1 MAKPF
6 SVQSPENIAKEYGG
20 NKQKIAEAMQMGII
34 DPTAGVLAGMFIDRM
49 RAAQMQEQAPQ
60 QTVAQQVFNP
70 QPQMPP
76 QGAPQGAPAMPP
88 QGLGAIAPQGTMPA
102 TPEMAVP
109 QEAPV
114 GMAEGGI
121 VGLDIPD
128 TMYDEPTNGGFDD
141 GYAGGGLVAFKG
153 GGDVRP
159 GAMGATI
166 EELALDFVPNA
177 LVTSRQRSV
186 AKNRS
191 VGGKSGSFHL
201 TGDARDFV
209 PPKGMSLTQLGDT
222 LKKKLGPG
230 YDVIYNTKGH
240 FDHVHVEPSSRR
252 ARSAPRAITPKEAA
266 PELAE
271 AATQTPAADQ
281 IATPPLAVAPSEGT
295 SGLADQIAALQQM
308 RAEDIAAAKKD
319 RRQAQA
325 MMLAQR
331 GLEMMMPQGIPEG
344 MFAKGGEVRGYAAA
358 GVVGA
363 PSNPA
368 PADNSILTQYNL
380 DPASLAAQQ
389 QGLTA
394 LMPQQNRY
402 SDLMLQDIERRR
414 SEDYLKSERK
424 QAANN
429 ALMNFGLALMATKN
443 PNFFGAVG
451 EAGAPAVDALQSDIN
466 EIKKDARQALV
477 EGAQIEGMKN
487 EAARELAKMTLDR
500 ANVVAQLKAGNLD
513 RESRER
519 LEKAKMDLDWKITQY
534 TQRQENYR
542 LGARIAAE
550 KDLASTKPQ
559 EVYDFGSRKIT
570 VGTDKRGKPIERE
583 LNTRVNKQTGA
594 VEYYSDEAG
603 AYLSPE
609 YTSALAGRPNAITGL
624 QKWAKQYKARIDVVD
639 GKLIASDAS
648 GRRQLVDTN
657 FLKSL

>member
-6 SVQSPENIAKEYGG
+6 SIQSPEDIAKEYGG
-20 NKQKIAEAMQMGII
+20 NKQKIAEAMQMGVV

-49 RAAQMQEQAPQ
+49 RAAQMQETVPQ
-60 QTVAQQVFNP
+60 TTVAQQVMGGAAP
-70 QPQMPP
+70 APVPP
-76 QGAPQGAPAMPP
+76 QSSAGVA
-88 QGLGAIAPQGTMPA
+88 GL
-102 TPEMAVP
+102 VP
-109 QEAPV
+109 QAAPPMTPNAPEAQPPMEAPV
-114 GMAEGGI
+114 GMAMGGAVNNDMFSAPYMGGGGI
-121 VGLDIPD
+121 AGLSVPD
-128 TMYDEPTNGGFDD
+128 EMYDEPTNG
-141 GYAGGGLVAFKG
+141 GYAGGGLVAFAG
-153 GGDVRP
+153 GGDVEP
-159 GAMGATI
+159 GAIGALI
-166 EELALDFVPNA
+166 EEHAIDFIPA
-177 LVTSRQRSV
+177 AMVTSRQRSAV
-186 AKNRS
+186 KNRA
-191 VGGKSGSFHL
+191 VGGDPRSFHL

-222 LKKKLGPG
+222 LKKRLGPG

-240 FDHVHVEPSSRR
+240 FDHVHVEPSSRQGM
-252 ARSAPRAITPKEAA
+252 AALLAAGKKNAPAPAENAAQAMAEAPREDISGVY
-266 PELAE
+266 
-271 AATQTPAADQ
+271 DQ
-281 IATPPLAVAPSEGT
+281 L
-295 SGLADQIAALQQM
+295 AALQQL

-325 MMLAQR
+325 ISLAQR
-331 GLEMMMPQGIPEG
+331 GLEMMMPKGIPEG
-344 MFAKGGEVRGYAAA
+344 MFASGGEVRGYASA
-358 GVVGA
+358 GLVGA
-363 PSNPA
+363 PGTPKA
-368 PADNSILTQYNL
+368 ADENILTQYNL

-402 SDLMLQDIERRR
+402 SDLMLQDVERRR

-424 QAANN
+424 QATNN

-443 PNFFGAVG
+443 PNFLGALG
-451 EAGAPAVDALQSDIN
+451 ESGTPALAALQGDLK

-519 LEKAKMDLDWKITQY
+519 LEKEKMDLDWRITQF
-534 TQRQENYR
+534 TQSQENYR

-550 KDLASTKPQ
+550 KAMAKDAAASPKDPY
-559 EVYDFGSRKIT
+559 EFGKQTIII
-570 VGTDKRGKPIERE
+570 GEDKRRKPIERE
-583 LNTRVNKQTGA
+583 VNTRINKQTGA
-594 VEYYSDEAG
+594 VEHFSNEAG

-609 YTSALAGRPNAITGL
+609 YTAALAGRPNAITGL
-624 QKWAKQYKARIDVVD
+624 QNWAKQYKARIDVVD

-657 FLKSL
+657 FLKGL

>member
-1 MAKPF
+1 MVKPF
-6 SVQSPENIAKEYGG
+6 SIQSPEEIAKEYGG
-20 NKQKIAEAMQMGII
+20 NKQKIVEAMQMGII
-34 DPTAGVLAGMFIDRM
+34 DSTAGVLAGMFIDRM

-60 QTVAQQVFNP
+60 QTVAQQVMGGTQAQAP
-70 QPQMPP
+70 AAAPAPAAPP
-76 QGAPQGAPAMPP
+76 QGA
-88 QGLGAIAPQGTMPA
+88 GLGAIAPQGA
-102 TPEMAVP
+102 TPPVPEMLP
-109 QEAPV
+109 EQAPV

-128 TMYDEPTNGGFDD
+128 TMYDEPSNGGFND
-141 GYAGGGLVAFKG
+141 GYAGGGLVAFAD

-159 GAMGATI
+159 RSVGSLI
-166 EELALDFVPNA
+166 EQHALDFIPSA
-177 LVTSRQRSV
+177 MVTSRQRSM
-186 AKNRS
+186 AKNRA
-191 VGGKSGSFHL
+191 VGGNPNSYHL
-201 TGDARDFV
+201 TDDARDFV
-209 PPKGMSLTQLGDT
+209 PPKGMSLTQLGNT
-222 LKKKLGPG
+222 LKKNLGDN

-240 FDHVHVEPSSRR
+240 FDHVHVEPRSRKVRDMLR
-252 ARSAPRAITPKEAA
+252 ASGAPQEAPAMAAA
-266 PELAE
+266 PAE
-271 AATQTPAADQ
+271 APAQALAPTAPAMASNDVNAD
-281 IATPPLAVAPSEGT
+281 LAG
-295 SGLADQIAALQQM
+295 QIAALQQM

-319 RRQAQA
+319 RRQAA
-325 MMLAQR
+325 AASLAQR
-331 GLEMMMPQGIPEG
+331 GLAMLMPQGIPEG
-344 MFAKGGEVRGYAAA
+344 MFAEGGEVRGYAAA

-363 PSNPA
+363 PGTPA

-402 SDLMLQDIERRR
+402 SDLMLQDVERRR

-443 PNFFGAVG
+443 PNFLGALG
-451 EAGAPAVDALQSDIN
+451 ESGTPALAALQGDLKD
-466 EIKKDARQALV
+466 IKKDARQALM

-487 EAARELAKMTLDR
+487 EAARELTKLTLDR

-519 LEKAKMDLDWKITQY
+519 LEQRKIDADFKIAQI
-534 TQRQENYR
+534 RENGENYR
-542 LGARIAAE
+542 TNARIQAE
-550 KDLASTKPQ
+550 KDLASAKPQ

-603 AYLSPE
+603 TYLSPE

-624 QKWAKQYKARIDVVD
+624 QNWAKQYKARIDVVD

-657 FLKSL
+657 FLKGL